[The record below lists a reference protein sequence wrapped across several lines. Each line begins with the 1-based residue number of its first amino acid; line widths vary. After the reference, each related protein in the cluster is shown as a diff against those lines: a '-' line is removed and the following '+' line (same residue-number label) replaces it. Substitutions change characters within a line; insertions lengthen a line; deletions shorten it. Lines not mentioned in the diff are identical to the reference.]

1 MKLLVLLLLVI
12 TAHAAPVVVLISAN
26 AEWREVKKHWPQ
38 HQMEQTP
45 YGETFELKL
54 AGQRVRFLH
63 GGWGK
68 VAAAGSTQYAITR
81 WRPSV
86 VLNLGTCGGIVGRN

>member
-1 MKLLVLLLLVI
+1 MKLLASLLLV
-12 TAHAAPVVVLISAN
+12 TALQAAPVLVLISAN
-26 AEWREVKKHWPQ
+26 AEWRAVKKHWPQ
-38 HQMEQTP
+38 QRMEQTP

-68 VAAAGSTQYAITR
+68 VAKPASGWRSVRQYR
-81 WRPSV
+81 R
-86 VLNLGTCGGIVGRN
+86 L